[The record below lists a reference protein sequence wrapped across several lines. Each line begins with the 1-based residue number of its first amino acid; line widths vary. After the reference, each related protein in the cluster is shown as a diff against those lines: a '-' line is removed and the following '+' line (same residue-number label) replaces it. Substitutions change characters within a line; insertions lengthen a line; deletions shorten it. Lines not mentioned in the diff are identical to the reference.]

1 MARRSRGAE
10 VEVEEESQG
19 VSLTFD
25 EPLTWRATKPIATGE
40 LLRRLTAL
48 QEELVEMD
56 QDEVDK
62 TSFVGVAKALA
73 GQHLLSH
80 KDKGVRAYVA
90 CCLVELLRLCAPDA
104 PFTGSQL
111 KVDHL
116 PWKFKG
122 RLIG

>member
-122 RLIG
+122 TLIG

>member
-10 VEVEEESQG
+10 VEVEEPQG
-19 VSLTFD
+19 VTLTFN

-40 LLRRLTAL
+40 LLRRLTSL
-48 QEELVEMD
+48 FDELVEMD

-62 TSFVGVAKALA
+62 SSFGDVAKALA
-73 GQHLLSH
+73 GQNLLSH
-80 KDKGVRAYVA
+80 KDKGVRAYTA

-111 KVDHL
+111 KVWH
-116 PWKFKG
+116 
-122 RLIG
+122 I

>member
-10 VEVEEESQG
+10 VEVEESQG
-19 VSLTFD
+19 VSLAFD

-40 LLRRLTAL
+40 LLRRLAAL

-62 TSFVGVAKALA
+62 TSFADVAKALA
-73 GQHLLSH
+73 GQQLLSH
-80 KDKGVRAYVA
+80 KDKGVRAHVA

-104 PFTGSQL
+104 PFTPSQL
-111 KVDHL
+111 KVWH
-116 PWKFKG
+116 PA
-122 RLIG
+122 